1 MIRRPP
7 RPTRTDTL
15 FPYTTLFRSYR
26 LFAVHS
32 HRDRRGAVRGVV
44 PGVLQGLSPHP
55 TSPGAPVSGLLQR
68 AIALMVIATKGVP
81 PMRILAGLMTI
92 LLTSLLAACASSG
105 GSSIPPLDPV
115 QASVDD
121 YPIVVHYPG
130 PGSVWPHPTPTGR
143 AA

>member
-1 MIRRPP
+1 MRIS
-7 RPTRTDTL
+7 DWSSDVCSSDL
-15 FPYTTLFRSYR
+15 
-26 LFAVHS
+26 VHS

-92 LLTSLLAACASSG
+92 LLTSLRSEEHTSELQSLMRISYAVFS
-105 GSSIPPLDPV
+105 LKKKNTKV
-115 QASVDD
+115 QNT
-121 YPIVVHYPG
+121 HN
-130 PGSVWPHPTPTGR
+130 HQR
-143 AA
+143 

>member
-1 MIRRPP
+1 MRISDWSSDVCSSDLRKEPAASAAGRRAGHLC
-7 RPTRTDTL
+7 RRGGAAA
-15 FPYTTLFRSYR
+15 RHR

-44 PGVLQGLSPHP
+44 PGFLQGLNPHP
-55 TSPGAPVSGLLQR
+55 TPPGAPVSGLLQR

-105 GSSIPPLDPV
+105 GSSIPP
-115 QASVDD
+115 
-121 YPIVVHYPG
+121 
-130 PGSVWPHPTPTGR
+130 
-143 AA
+143 